1 MRKNVKS
8 HFSTKQEALASDSR
22 LAWVASSSCQVI
34 EWPDYTFC
42 PVVIQLYWPFNFL
55 HTSNVWLFWQVT
67 TRKSVAS
74 SSHEN
79 ALECTNLINSSHSLT
94 HNPYIISNRV
104 SNFVFDLWL
113 YIFYFFYF
121 DASFSLFIFY
131 FSLEKGDY
139 SLSLPLT
146 LSLYIYI
153 YILFILFRWIVV
165 FLYIVLFWVNTIW

>member
-42 PVVIQLYWPFNFL
+42 PVVIQLYQPFNFL
-55 HTSNVWLFWQVT
+55 HTSNVWHFWQVT

-79 ALECTNLINSSHSLT
+79 ALECTYLINFSHSLT

-153 YILFILFRWIVV
+153 YIYIIYSFSMNRCIFVYSIILG
-165 FLYIVLFWVNTIW
+165 

>member
-42 PVVIQLYWPFNFL
+42 PVVIQLYQPFNFL
-55 HTSNVWLFWQVT
+55 HTSNVWHFWQVT

-79 ALECTNLINSSHSLT
+79 ALECTYLINSSHSLT
-94 HNPYIISNRV
+94 HNPYIISNWV

-113 YIFYFFYF
+113 YIFYFFLF
-121 DASFSLFIFY
+121 WCFFFSFY
-131 FSLEKGDY
+131 FLFLSRKRWLL
-139 SLSLPLT
+139 SLSL
-146 LSLYIYI
+146 SIYIYI